1 MNANLFT
8 PRATCCFEPT
18 SGTSTDSTEPILK
31 PSIPH
36 MKPKIEWRH
45 DGRTLKL
52 ADTDYEIFPSEGD
65 IVEVEED
72 GELHRFRASIDS
84 AVVDLE
90 LAPDDAVGP
99 ADGPAMPVASTLTSD
114 QQEARKRKAE
124 RLAAEATAEKQK
136 VRKFTVATKKKK

>member
-1 MNANLFT
+1 
-8 PRATCCFEPT
+8 
-18 SGTSTDSTEPILK
+18 
-31 PSIPH
+31 

-72 GELHRFRASIDS
+72 GELHRFRASIES

-99 ADGPAMPVASTLTSD
+99 ADGHATAVALTED
-114 QQEARKRKAE
+114 QKAARARKAE
-124 RLAAEATAEKQK
+124 RLKAVHEARVKI
-136 VRKFTVATKKKK
+136 VPRV

>member
-1 MNANLFT
+1 
-8 PRATCCFEPT
+8 
-18 SGTSTDSTEPILK
+18 
-31 PSIPH
+31 

-52 ADTDYEIFPSEGD
+52 NDTDYEIFPSEGD

-72 GELHRFRASIDS
+72 GELHRFRASIES

-99 ADGPAMPVASTLTSD
+99 ADGPAMPVASAVGATAD

-124 RLAAEATAEKQK
+124 RLAAEATAERQK
-136 VRKFTVATKKKK
+136 TRKFKVATKKKK